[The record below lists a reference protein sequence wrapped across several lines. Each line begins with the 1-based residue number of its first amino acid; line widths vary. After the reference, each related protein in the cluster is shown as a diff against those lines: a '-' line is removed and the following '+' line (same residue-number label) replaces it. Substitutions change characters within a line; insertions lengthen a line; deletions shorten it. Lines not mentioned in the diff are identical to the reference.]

1 MTGYRRAQSNGNWL
15 LLAAFL
21 AVMALMAAPLCAQ
34 SVASLPARPAD
45 YVSDFAHVLSPETVA
60 QLDNI
65 CDQLDHTKA
74 NAQVAIVTVNNLAG
88 EAPEDYAN
96 ELEDKWKMG
105 KKDSDRGVLV
115 LLAVE
120 DHKYRIED
128 GYGLEGI
135 LNDAKVGDIGRSMV
149 PYLRA
154 GDYNN
159 AMMLAVGQL
168 AQVIATDAGVTLNL
182 KGSLPERRPVEQ
194 RHGGAGLG
202 GFILFLLVLI
212 FFGGF
217 SLVRILLGAG
227 LFFGGWGGR
236 WGGPWVGGGMGGGGW
251 GSGGGGF
258 GGGGG
263 GGFGG
268 FGGGSFGGGGA
279 GGSW

>member
-1 MTGYRRAQSNGNWL
+1 MTGYRRAQSNAKWL
-15 LLAAFL
+15 LFAAFFVL
-21 AVMALMAAPLCAQ
+21 AAAPLWAE
-34 SVASLPARPAD
+34 SVASLPAKPAD
-45 YVSDFAHVLSPETVA
+45 YVSDFAHVLSPETIA

-65 CDQLDHTKA
+65 CNQLDHTKA
-74 NAQVAIVTVNNLAG
+74 NAQMAIVTVKSLDGDDPA
-88 EAPEDYAN
+88 DYADA
-96 ELEDKWKMG
+96 LESKWKMG
-105 KKDSDRGVLV
+105 KKGSDRGVLV

-135 LNDAKVGDIGRSMV
+135 LNDAKIGDIGRSMV

-168 AQVIATDAGVTLNL
+168 AQDIAADAGVTLNL
-182 KGSLPERRPVEQ
+182 NGSMPEGQPVERQ
-194 RHGGAGLG
+194 PHRSGLG
-202 GFILFLLVLI
+202 NVILFLLILM

-217 SLVRILLGAG
+217 SIVRILLGAG

-236 WGGPWVGGGMGGGGW
+236 WGGPWIGGGMGGGGW
-251 GSGGGGF
+251 GSGGG